1 MSFLKRLSK
10 KHKAKPK
17 AVKEIKGL
25 CEKCQFLLPNNECE
39 KGYLVIRA
47 RKIVCAG
54 FLRKRAED
62 DSVHK
67 EYILE
72 D

>member
-1 MSFLKRLSK
+1 LSFLKRLSK

-17 AVKEIKGL
+17 AVPEVKEIKGL

-39 KGYLVIRA
+39 KGHLVIRA

-54 FLRKRAED
+54 FQEAR
-62 DSVHK
+62 
-67 EYILE
+67 
-72 D
+72 